1 MKHLTVS
8 LKERRSMPY
17 IEYGE
22 FKTKIIDMNK
32 AVENLQRYRL
42 ENNMSMVIE
51 VKAIRIDK
59 HKELQR
65 QITFTKDP
73 VTGILYGIP
82 IGMHVDGNIKWRK
95 ITLLERNTFDLNNMY
110 EAQAWLVVRMHH
122 TLDGS
127 PFAIDDPLFEVYDQD
142 VEADRESERAGL
154 VGRALQMVE
163 NLSKEEVT
171 PLARYMGIEVVEG
184 MTPKVLRGQLY
195 KRAMHS
201 PQEFI
206 NMFKDPNRPIME
218 AVRMAM
224 AFKIIK
230 EDEMGL
236 VFNGQNLGMT
246 DVEVVANLK
255 DNNVALTALTR
266 RIKEI
271 EPDTTFTF
279 EIAEMTEDESAK
291 ELPENITYEEY
302 KKLQEKVDKQ
312 QAELEKFMNERVDKP
327 PVAEVIEDKKETET
341 LDETKAKEGD
351 DDFEPDSFDQVEKA
365 VKKNIPAKKTPA
377 RKTTR
382 AKK

>member
-1 MKHLTVS
+1 MKAVTVS

-17 IEYGE
+17 TEYGE
-22 FKTKIIDMNK
+22 FKTKVVDLNK
-32 AVENLQRYRL
+32 AVEKLQNYRL
-42 ENNMSMVIE
+42 ENKMSMVIE

-82 IGMHVDGNIKWRK
+82 IGFHVDGNIKWRK

-110 EAQAWLVVRMHH
+110 EAQAWIIVRMHH

-154 VGRALQMVE
+154 VGKALQLVE
-163 NLSKEEVT
+163 GLSNQEVT
-171 PLARYMGIEVVEG
+171 PLARYMGVEVVEG
-184 MTPKVLRGQLY
+184 MTPKILRGQLY
-195 KRAMHS
+195 KRAMNG

-266 RIKEI
+266 QIKEI

-291 ELPENITYEEY
+291 ELPEGVSYDEF
-302 KKLQEKVDKQ
+302 KKLKEKFQKQ
-312 QAELEKFMNERVDKP
+312 QEELEKFMKEREDKP
-327 PVAEVIEDKKETET
+327 SVDEEETKKEKVE
-341 LDETKAKEGD
+341 
-351 DDFEPDSFDQVEKA
+351 DDFNPDDLAESSKQE
-365 VKKNIPAKKTPA
+365 VKKQPAKKTAP
-377 RKTTR
+377 RKTTS